1 MKKKPQYLIVFE
13 DIIKQIYT
21 GRITVGD
28 KLDSINKMSKEYM
41 VSKNTIKTVI
51 KMLLEKGFIETKAGS
66 RATVIY
72 NASTQQSIES
82 ELSYEKILQMSDIYQ
97 IFSLIFPSI
106 AINNVK
112 QFTSKDFQELNDIIN
127 HMEENSSDTFIIRK
141 QRIKYINKLI
151 SKTNNSLIQYF
162 CDIIQYDV
170 MISPM
175 DYSVN
180 NLENCYV
187 TFFSSKYIEQVRQS
201 YLYGINGDFI
211 ELKKLLTCMYESCR
225 KLTLNTI
232 KKYVSKDKCSNNLN
246 YVSLEKSYLYDFI
259 VSDIIC
265 KILEGNLKIGDCL
278 PSITSVINKYNV
290 SLPTVRSAYNEL
302 NECGVART
310 INGKGTYITLFS
322 EYADD
327 YIKTEKGAKRLT
339 LLLEAMEFITITF
352 EDVVF
357 LLGSR
362 MDYVDIENIE
372 AHLRDL
378 QNSYKECKVYPDFVL
393 LCKIIDCTQIY
404 IVKETFRHLKQHT
417 IFGIY
422 LERFFHRE
430 YNEVLKTRFDV
441 CFEMITY
448 LKKGDIKN
456 FASTF
461 SNVFEDSFQ
470 KLKNAIF
477 ILSQ

>member
-1 MKKKPQYLIVFE
+1 MKKKPQYLIIFE

-28 KLDSINKMSKEYM
+28 RLDSIQKMSKEYM

-51 KMLLEKGFIETKAGS
+51 KMLSEKGLIETKAGS
-66 RATVIY
+66 RAVVIY
-72 NASTQQSIES
+72 NASEQLMES
-82 ELSYEKILQMSDIYQ
+82 ELSYERILQMSEIYQ

-106 AINNVK
+106 AVSNVK
-112 QFTSKDFQELNDIIN
+112 QFTSKDFQELSDIIN
-127 HMEENSSDTFIIRK
+127 CMEENSSDHFIIRK

-175 DYSVN
+175 DYGVN
-180 NLENCYV
+180 NLDNCYV
-187 TFFSSKYIEQVRQS
+187 AFFYDKYIEQARQS
-201 YLYGINGDFI
+201 YLYGLNGNFI
-211 ELKKLLTCMYESCR
+211 ELKKLLTYMYESCR
-225 KLTLNTI
+225 ESTLNMI
-232 KKYVSKDKCSNNLN
+232 KNHVPQNRYANNFN
-246 YVSLEKSYLYDFI
+246 SVSLEKSYLYDFI

-265 KILEGNLKIGDCL
+265 KIFEGNLKIGDCL

-302 NECGVART
+302 NECGIART

-322 EYADD
+322 EYAED

-339 LLLEAMEFITITF
+339 MLLEAMEFITITF
-352 EDVVF
+352 EDVIF
-357 LLGSR
+357 LLGSK
-362 MDYVDIENIE
+362 MDYADIENIE
-372 AHLRDL
+372 AHLRNL
-378 QNSYKECKVYPDFVL
+378 QNSHKECKVYPDFVL
-393 LCKIIDCTQIY
+393 LCKIVDCTQIY
-404 IVKETFRHLKQHT
+404 VVQETFRHLKQHT
-417 IFGIY
+417 VFGIY
-422 LERFFHRE
+422 LERFFHKE
-430 YNEVLKTRFDV
+430 YNEILKTRFDV
-441 CFEMITY
+441 CFDMLMY
-448 LKKGDIKN
+448 LNKGDIKN
-456 FASTF
+456 FASAF

-477 ILSQ
+477 TLNQC